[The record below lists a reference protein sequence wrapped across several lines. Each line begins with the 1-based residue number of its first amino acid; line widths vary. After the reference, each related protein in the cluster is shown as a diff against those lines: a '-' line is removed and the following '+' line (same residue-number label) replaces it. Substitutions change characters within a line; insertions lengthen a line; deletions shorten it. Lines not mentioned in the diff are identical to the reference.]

1 LTSQTL
7 GTALT
12 LFASSLS
19 SQLFNDRFK
28 DLSDAEI
35 AIIEL
40 QPPNDLKQRTHNT
53 QSNNVSPNLRA
64 QESLTSSFITYD
76 DSDEES
82 QPKPFTI
89 TFPITR
95 GSGNKQSV
103 QV

>member
-1 LTSQTL
+1 M
-7 GTALT
+7 
-12 LFASSLS
+12 S

-35 AIIEL
+35 AVIEL
-40 QPPNDLKQRTHNT
+40 QPPNDLKQRT

-95 GSGNKQSV
+95 SSGNKQSV